1 MAKTNEDM
9 GMEIF
14 GFFTE
19 VSIIAQLSIS
29 LFERHLPEGLTH
41 SQFGVLNWFHRVDDE
56 ATPGRLAAAFQ
67 VTPGAMTN
75 TLKRLGAKALIK
87 VEPDAGSG
95 RRKRVTIT
103 PAGRDMRQQALE
115 SAAPL
120 LAEFVEAFSAGTIA
134 GQTRE
139 LAKIREYLDEYRYRE
154 SIRLE
159 PKTDKKMPLSG

>member
-56 ATPGRLAAAFQ
+56 AATPGRLAAAFQ

-87 VEPDAGSG
+87 VEPDASSG
-95 RRKRVTIT
+95 RRKRGYHHPGGARHAAASLRVSGAA
-103 PAGRDMRQQALE
+103 AGGICGGIFGGYHRWADQRISEDQ
-115 SAAPL
+115 
-120 LAEFVEAFSAGTIA
+120 GI
-134 GQTRE
+134 
-139 LAKIREYLDEYRYRE
+139 
-154 SIRLE
+154 
-159 PKTDKKMPLSG
+159 SGRISLPRIHKA

>member
-1 MAKTNEDM
+1 MAQTNEEN

-19 VSIIAQLSIS
+19 VSIIAQLSIN
-29 LFERHLPEGLTH
+29 LFERHLPEGLTN

-56 ATPGRLAAAFQ
+56 ATPGRLATAFQ

-75 TLKRLGAKALIK
+75 TLKRLEAKALIK
-87 VEPDAGSG
+87 VEPDASSG

-103 PAGRDMRQQALE
+103 PQGRDMRQRAIE

-120 LAEFVEAFSAGTIA
+120 LAEFIQAFSPAAIA

-154 SIRLE
+154 
-159 PKTDKKMPLSG
+159 T